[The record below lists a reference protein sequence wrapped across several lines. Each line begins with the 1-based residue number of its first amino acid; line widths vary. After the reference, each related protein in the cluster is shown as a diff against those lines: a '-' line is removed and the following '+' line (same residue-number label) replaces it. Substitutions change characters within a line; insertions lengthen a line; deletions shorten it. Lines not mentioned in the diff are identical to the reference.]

1 MYGLM
6 AMKINDIKIYPCFAA
21 NSPKA
26 EKMEQ
31 KEWLYAES
39 GMGEFDIVLDS
50 GNYLID
56 GYCGYLIAQ
65 SKGLTHIPVRYGR
78 RQIVKAS
85 HKPGGKLY
93 AWELPGLLI
102 DRVSAGDKVLVHT
115 QRGIKVV
122 TVEVVEE
129 YAGQEPDLLEMIIK
143 VRQKGVQH
151 NG

>member
-1 MYGLM
+1 M
-6 AMKINDIKIYPCFAA
+6 
-21 NSPKA
+21 
-26 EKMEQ
+26 
-31 KEWLYAES
+31 
-39 GMGEFDIVLDS
+39 
-50 GNYLID
+50 
-56 GYCGYLIAQ
+56 
-65 SKGLTHIPVRYGR
+65 
-78 RQIVKAS
+78 KAS
-85 HKPGGKLY
+85 YKPGGKLY

-129 YAGQEPDLLEMIIK
+129 YAGQEPDIK